1 MQVRTSHERNNREK
15 QRQKSY
21 RKFYLALEEAR
32 QHERSKRIGSE
43 REVRKANGCI
53 GVVVNIHLCACYN
66 NRKMNTIAPTTT
78 TTTPLI
84 YI

>member
-1 MQVRTSHERNNREK
+1 M
-15 QRQKSY
+15 
-21 RKFYLALEEAR
+21 ALEEAR

-66 NRKMNTIAPTTT
+66 NRKMNTIASTS
-78 TTTPLI
+78 TTTPQI
-84 YI
+84 YRIVIEKKN